1 MRLIAKV
8 LLILVLAS
16 AVLYAAVTVERVSV
30 PKGTEVVLVFDR
42 AISSK
47 TLKAGESVD
56 LHVLRDVNVARKVIL
71 KAGTKVTAKVVEATG
86 VKPKGVNAKL
96 RISIHPVITELGGMI
111 DLAPRLKGKE
121 PAGMVDGY
129 FIHAKTFDIKA
140 GDQLVAEISRTKIL
154 ERK

>member
-8 LLILVLAS
+8 LLILLLAS

-56 LHVLRDVNVARKVIL
+56 LHVQRDVSVEHKVIL

-96 RISIHPVITELGGMI
+96 RISIHPVKTELGGMV

-121 PAGMVDGY
+121 PAGMKDGY
-129 FIHAKTFDIKA
+129 FIHDKKFEIKA
-140 GDQLVAEISRTKIL
+140 GEQLVAEISKTIIL